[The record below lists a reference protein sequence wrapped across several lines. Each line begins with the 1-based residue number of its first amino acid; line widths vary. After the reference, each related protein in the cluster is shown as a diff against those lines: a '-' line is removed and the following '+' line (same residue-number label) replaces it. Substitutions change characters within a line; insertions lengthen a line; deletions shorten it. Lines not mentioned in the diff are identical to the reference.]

1 MSIRGAIIEDLP
13 DVMILADMMFHE
25 SRYSEVMDFDTDKVA
40 GLLTSL
46 IAGRD
51 GVLLVAEIGGE
62 VVGLATGWITQ
73 STFSK
78 SLIFGEYGI
87 YMHPDH
93 RGGMT
98 GPRLVKAWR
107 DWGHAA
113 GAVEGLAAITTGVL
127 TDETSSMYEICG
139 GRKLGPVFVF

>member
-25 SRYSEVMDFDTDKVA
+25 SRYSEVMDFDADKVA

-62 VVGLATGWITQ
+62 VVGLAAGWIAEA
-73 STFSK
+73 TFSRA
-78 SLIFGEYGI
+78 LIFGEFGI
-87 YMHPDH
+87 YVHPEH

-107 DWGHAA
+107 DWGHKA
-113 GAVEGLAAITTGVL
+113 GAVEGVAGITTGVHNDTTARL
-127 TDETSSMYEICG
+127 YEACG
-139 GRKLGPVFVF
+139 GKPIGPNFAF